1 MSTRVAVRKNSYKD
15 SVRLLE
21 ATRAIL
27 GSPGVSWGWALMAT
41 PANLETLA
49 EQGIAGDADGAAAND
64 LVLAVRA
71 DDDDS
76 AAGRAGDRRGDA
88 LRGQR
93 QGGGRR
99 RTERTDLAGRWP
111 SGRIPMS
118 RSSRCPAR
126 TPRSRRTRR

>member
-49 EQGIAGDADGAAAND
+49 EQGISGDVDGAAAND
-64 LVLAVRA
+64 LVLAVQA
-71 DDDDS
+71 EDDD
-76 AAGRAGDRRGDA
+76 AAAAA
-88 LRGQR
+88 LETAEATLYAATTQEADG
-93 QGGGRR
+93 
-99 RTERTDLAGRWP
+99 TVPNATDLD
-111 SGRIPMS
+111 
-118 RSSRCPAR
+118 
-126 TPRSRRTRR
+126 

>member
-49 EQGIAGDADGAAAND
+49 EQGIAGDVADAAAI
-64 LVLAVRA
+64 R
-71 DDDDS
+71 S
-76 AAGRAGDRRGDA
+76 AAKSLSMTA
-88 LRGQR
+88 
-93 QGGGRR
+93 
-99 RTERTDLAGRWP
+99 
-111 SGRIPMS
+111 S
-118 RSSRCPAR
+118 
-126 TPRSRRTRR
+126 TPR